1 MEDLERN
8 PETSFEMDVIY
19 EDEEEFCLSIDN
31 MAALK
36 LFLSQVI
43 LCNICCYVCVLL
55 TGGSVL
61 NIYPIIM
68 DVFFYASFQL
78 QEHKA
83 ENERCCSA
91 LRSKIHELWERLLIP
106 QEEREAFSEHMVKT
120 KKRNVEAVRN
130 LPLCVC

>member
-68 DVFFYASFQL
+68 DVFFMPPSSYKNTRLRMSGVVQL
-78 QEHKA
+78 
-83 ENERCCSA
+83 SV
-91 LRSKIHELWERLLIP
+91 LRSMSCGKD
-106 QEEREAFSEHMVKT
+106 F
-120 KKRNVEAVRN
+120 
-130 LPLCVC
+130 